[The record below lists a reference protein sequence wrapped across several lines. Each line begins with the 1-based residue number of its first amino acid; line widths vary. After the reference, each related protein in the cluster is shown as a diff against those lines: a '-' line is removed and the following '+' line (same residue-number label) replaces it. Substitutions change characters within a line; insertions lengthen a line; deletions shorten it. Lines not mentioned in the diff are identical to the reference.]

1 MNAMSPDA
9 SSRKAAIAAFKE
21 RKVEA
26 GIYAV
31 RCAASSQVW
40 VGRSPNV
47 DTVQTRLWFML
58 RTGSKSHPEMQAAW
72 DAHGEGGFSF
82 EVLERLDEEQTVT
95 PYVRDATLKE
105 RLAHW
110 RQELAAGTI

>member
-1 MNAMSPDA
+1 MSVMSNQG

-21 RKVEA
+21 RKVQA

-31 RCAASSQVW
+31 RCTASGQVW

-47 DTVQTRLWFML
+47 DSVQTRLWFML
-58 RTGSKSHPEMQAAW
+58 RTGANSHPEMQQAW
-72 DAHGEGGFSF
+72 DAHGAASFGF
-82 EVLERLDEEQTVT
+82 EILERLDEEQAIT

-105 RLAHW
+105 RMAHW
-110 RQELAAGTI
+110 RHELNAASI